1 MMRIFKPAATAV
13 LLIAIAGCGKVP
25 PQNTGVRAQPVIQGE
40 VTVASYDKAVTE
52 TLEHAMSVINSK
64 APAEQELDGDVGK
77 IAALLALAQEKKVD
91 EARTH
96 EAALLS
102 TEGSLY
108 AVKGS
113 IYKNNPRTAGELIAT
128 SFRYLDKAISLH
140 PQDLNA
146 RINRGIVSSKIPE
159 FLGKTATAHD
169 DLEFV
174 RDNADFARLSPEL
187 QDTIK
192 ALLAEVDSR
201 LAKADRVQ

>member
-1 MMRIFKPAATAV
+1 MKTCKPAALAL
-13 LLIAIAGCGKVP
+13 LLIALSGCGKVP
-25 PQNTGVRAQPVIQGE
+25 PKNGAVATQPIIQGE

-52 TLEHAMSVINSK
+52 TLEHAMKVINSK
-64 APAEQELDGDVGK
+64 PPAEQDLDGDIGK
-77 IAALLALAQEKKVD
+77 IDALLTLAQEKKVD

-108 AVKGS
+108 AVKGG

-146 RINRGIVSSKIPE
+146 RINRGIVSSKVPE

-169 DLEFV
+169 DLKFV
-174 RDNADFARLSPEL
+174 RDNADFVRLSPKL
-187 QDTIK
+187 QDTVK
-192 ALLAEVDSR
+192 DLLAEMDSR